1 MRTVASRLLVL
12 PAVMLAT
19 AATFAV
25 MPSAPSAGSPA
36 HGSSV
41 RDQAVP
47 SSHGS
52 RPGLRTGAVVVGGH
66 V

>member
-25 MPSAPSAGSPA
+25 MPSAPSDGSPSY
-36 HGSSV
+36 GSV
-41 RDQAVP
+41 PHHAVP

-52 RPGLRTGAVVVGGH
+52 RPGAPADDVVVGGL

>member
-12 PAVMLAT
+12 PVVMLAT

-25 MPSAPSAGSPA
+25 MPSAPSAGSPSHA
-36 HGSSV
+36 SSARERV
-41 RDQAVP
+41 VP

-52 RPGLRTGAVVVGGH
+52 QPGAPTDDVVVGGR